1 MKKISYSLRIG
12 IVGNIDYSTEIFL
25 GDLRRFAINFS
36 SFEIYSD
43 LLLVVDDIPIK
54 IKTFLVQN
62 LEELI
67 TNINDIERLDVIIL
81 TVNLFDPKS
90 IYQYYKNIIEEFNE
104 MYYFQGVSILVGV
117 DTEHIFKK
125 QPSKN
130 HRISRYNLREM
141 TKYLNLIY
149 CYEIYNKNEDV
160 IEIYRKIFK
169 DFIFRFRYSNPELF
183 EQAKLYGKS
192 LVNDYDRQFKRF

>member
-1 MKKISYSLRIG
+1 MRIG
-12 IVGNIDYSTEIFL
+12 IVGNKDYNKEIFL
-25 GDLRRFAINFS
+25 GGILQFAINITS
-36 SFEIYSD
+36 SESYSD
-43 LLLVVDDIPIK
+43 FLVVVEDIPIK
-54 IKTFLVQN
+54 IKVFMVQN

-67 TNINDIERLDVIIL
+67 TNFNKIEKLDVIIL

-90 IYQYYKNIIEEFNE
+90 IYQYYKDILEEFNE
-104 MYYFQGVSILVGV
+104 IYYFQGVSILIGV

-130 HRISRYNLREM
+130 QRISRYSLEEI

-149 CYEIYNKNEDV
+149 CYEIYNKNEDI
-160 IEIYRKIFK
+160 IEIYKKIFN
-169 DFIFRFRYSNPELF
+169 DFIFRFRYSSPELF

-192 LVNDYDRQFKRF
+192 LMKEYNGQFKHF